1 MRCVNLQGTVI
12 KWIFLFLTA
21 NLINIVCQIL
31 IFLLSNL
38 LFIMIDVP

>member
-1 MRCVNLQGTVI
+1 MGVI
-12 KWIFLFLTA
+12 KVIFLFVTA